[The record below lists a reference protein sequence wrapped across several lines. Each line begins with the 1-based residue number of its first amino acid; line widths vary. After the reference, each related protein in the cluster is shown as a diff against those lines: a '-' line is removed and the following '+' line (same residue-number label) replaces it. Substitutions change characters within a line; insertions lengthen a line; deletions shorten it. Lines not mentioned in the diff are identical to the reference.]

1 MSSSTTG
8 RPDTL
13 LDRGDGPVG
22 IATVVVD
29 PGGGTTVRTAGVAD
43 AVTGRPLTAT
53 TPMHLCSMAKTV
65 AAVVVLRLAGRGVLD
80 LDADVHG
87 LVPVEVDVPGHPGV
101 AGPSL
106 RDLLAHRGGVE
117 DPDGAF
123 EPDRG
128 PAPATADVVAGRT
141 AAHPG
146 PVRVT
151 TVPGSGFAY
160 SDAGYCLVEL
170 AVEAVTG
177 ASFAEVLHREVAE
190 PLGLTSTAVW
200 AGAAGDPATPQ
211 GAAVA
216 RIAGAAAAGHGPD
229 GARVAG
235 ERVHY
240 AGLAASSLWSTP
252 EETGVLLADLVRCW
266 SGSGEGVLL
275 DAGQVA
281 AMLDDGGEPGVG
293 LGVFVLGSAERPC
306 VMTQGWGD
314 GFQGQLRGYP
324 RVGGGLAVLVDQNPG
339 VPQGESV
346 VGRTI
351 AALAAERGWSAV

>member
-1 MSSSTTG
+1 MSSAIAA
-8 RPDTL
+8 R
-13 LDRGDGPVG
+13 LDADRVG
-22 IATVVVD
+22 GTVGTAVVVVD
-29 PGGGTTVRTAGVAD
+29 PEQGVTVRTEGAAD

-53 TPMHLCSMAKTV
+53 TPLHLCSMAKTV
-65 AAVVVLRLAGRGVLD
+65 TAVVVLRLAGRGLLD
-80 LDADVHG
+80 LDADVRD
-87 LVPVEVDVPGHPGV
+87 LVPVEVVVPGV
-101 AGPSL
+101 IGPSL
-106 RDLLAHRGGVE
+106 RELLAHRGGVE

-141 AAHPG
+141 SAHPG

-151 TVPGSGFAY
+151 AAPGSRFCY

-170 AVEAVTG
+170 AVEAATG
-177 ASFAEVLHREVAE
+177 VSFAEVLHREVAE
-190 PLGLTSTAVW
+190 PVGLMSTAVW
-200 AGAAGDPATPQ
+200 AGGTGDPTTSQ
-211 GAAVA
+211 GAVVT
-216 RIAGAAAAGHGPD
+216 RIAASAAAGHGPA

-252 EETGVLLADLVRCW
+252 AETCLLLADLVRCW
-266 SGSGEGVLL
+266 SGSGDGVLL
-275 DAGQVA
+275 DPEQVA
-281 AMLDDGGEPGVG
+281 AMLDDTGEPGVG

-324 RVGGGLAVLVDQNPG
+324 RAGGGLAVLVNQNPG
-339 VPQGESV
+339 VPQAESR

-351 AALAAERGWSAV
+351 AALATERGWAPA

>member
-1 MSSSTTG
+1 MSESAT
-8 RPDTL
+8 RP
-13 LDRGDGPVG
+13 PVG

-29 PGGGTTVRTAGVAD
+29 PREGVAVRVEGLAD
-43 AVTGRPLTAT
+43 ASTGRPLTAG
-53 TPMHLCSMAKTV
+53 TPMHLCSAAKAV

-80 LDADVHG
+80 LDADVRD
-87 LVPVEVDVPGHPGV
+87 LVPVEVTAPGA

-106 RDLLAHRGGVE
+106 RDLLAHRGGVA

-123 EPDRG
+123 EPDAG

-151 TVPGSGFAY
+151 AAPGTGFAY

-170 AVEAVTG
+170 AVEAATG
-177 ASFAEVLHREVAE
+177 QAFADVVHREVAE
-190 PLGLTSTAVW
+190 PLGLRSTAVW
-200 AGAAGDPATPQ
+200 AGEPGDPATPR

-216 RIAGAAAAGHGPD
+216 LIAASAAAGHRPD
-229 GARVAG
+229 GSRVPG
-235 ERVHY
+235 ERLHY

-252 EETGVLLADLVRCW
+252 EEAGALLADLVRCW
-266 SGSGEGVLL
+266 SGSGGGVLL
-275 DAGQVA
+275 GPDEVV
-281 AMLDDGGEPGVG
+281 AMLDDAGEPGVG
-293 LGVFVLGSAERPC
+293 RGVFVLGSAERPC

-324 RVGGGLAVLVDQNPG
+324 AAGSGVAVLVNQNPG
-339 VPQGESV
+339 VPQPESV
-346 VGRTI
+346 VGRTV
-351 AALAAERGWSAV
+351 AALAGERGWAAV